1 MTSIPADPRRTTV
14 VSSCKS
20 FGDPHC
26 HEGMTQTAVA
36 KKLAEL
42 AGYEFAGEFDSAI
55 RYGTPL
61 YFVPG
66 ETICAIDEANRI
78 GIHGEQDFFG
88 GVVPV
93 PVAAT
98 KLITHPLVEPGAVAP
113 AGWASSFP
121 AQVREVVLP
130 GFSAFALTDA
140 RNAGARLLEHGCVRL
155 KKASG
160 IGGLGQSVVRNMDE
174 LEAALE
180 AMDPEE
186 LRREGLSCERNLT
199 QVTTHSVG
207 QVRVGSLVA
216 TYYGSQRAT
225 NNNHGMEVYGGSTLT
240 VVRGDFDELL
250 RLDLPPEVRTSVT
263 QARVYHA
270 AALASFAGMFASRC
284 NYDIAQGYDDREQ
297 WRSGVLEQSW
307 RMGGASGAEIA
318 ALDAFK
324 SDPDLRVVRAS
335 TTEIYG
341 EPAALPADATLYFSG
356 TDRRVGRLTKFARL
370 EAYGHS

>member
-1 MTSIPADPRRTTV
+1 
-14 VSSCKS
+14 
-20 FGDPHC
+20 
-26 HEGMTQTAVA
+26 MTQTT
-36 KKLAEL
+36 LARRLAAL
-42 AGYEFAGEFDSAI
+42 AGYEFAGEYDSAL
-55 RYGTPL
+55 RYDMPL

-66 ETICAIDEANRI
+66 ETICTIDEANKA

-98 KLITHPLVEPGAVAP
+98 KLITHPLVDPAATAPRGWAP
-113 AGWASSFP
+113 AFSAR
-121 AQVREVVLP
+121 VHDVVLP
-130 GFSAFALTDA
+130 GFSAFTLDDA
-140 RNAGARLLEHGCVRL
+140 RRAGLRLLEEGSVRI
-155 KKASG
+155 KKPSG
-160 IGGLGQSVVRNMDE
+160 IGGLGQSVARSADE
-174 LEAALE
+174 LDAFLQ

-186 LRREGLSCERNLT
+186 LRREGLSFERNLT
-199 QVTTHSVG
+199 QVKTHSVG
-207 QVRVGSLVA
+207 QVRVGGLLA
-216 TYYGSQRAT
+216 TYYGSQRT
-225 NNNHGMEVYGGSTLT
+225 TSNNHGAEVYGGSTLT

-270 AALASFAGMFASRC
+270 AALACYAGMFASRS

-297 WRSGVLEQSW
+297 WHSGVLEQSW

-324 SDPDLRVVRAS
+324 GDPDLRIVRAS

-341 EPAALPADATLYFSG
+341 ETAAPPEGAAVFYCG
-356 TDRRVGRLTKFARL
+356 TDRRVGRLTKFSRL
-370 EAYGHS
+370 ESYGYP